1 MANDL
6 ETIQVGQR
14 FNSKDDVAFDTDL
27 IEPEACKTLPGLF
40 RMRAARAPHKV
51 AYRFFDSNAQTWCER
66 SWSDMAREAA
76 LVAASLA
83 KEGVTVGDRVAIFL
97 SNRCEWVA
105 CEQGA
110 LALGAVVVPLY
121 ANDRAENVGYIL
133 QDSGAKVLFL
143 EGEEHWRLLQEIRPT
158 LDRLKRIVNV
168 TAFDRPNE
176 AVNLI
181 SLAAW
186 RSAQPLETD
195 LSPIA
200 ADTLAT
206 VVYTSGTTGKPK
218 GVMLSHHNIL
228 WNARSSIR
236 QVAAT
241 SHDVFLSFLP
251 LSHTL
256 ERTAGYYLPM
266 MVGACVVYARSVPQL
281 GEDLMTIRPSV
292 LISVP
297 RIYERV
303 MIKVQSGLQE
313 KGKAARKLFDMAVD
327 IGWMR
332 FQVEQGRRAWDPRL
346 LLWPLL
352 KRLVADKIVER
363 LGGRIRVAVCG
374 GAPLSF
380 PVARTFLGL
389 GVPIVQGYGMTETSP
404 VISVNTLNEND
415 PKSVGT
421 PLQDVQVKL
430 ADNGELLVKSP
441 GVMLGYWK
449 NDEATRK
456 TIDESGWLHTGDKA
470 EIRDRHVFITG
481 RVKEIIVL
489 ANGEKVPPADMESAL
504 TLDPLFEQAL
514 VFGEGK
520 PFLCAFLVLSRTQ
533 WERFKAQE
541 SFAGDDAQLLSDT
554 AVHAK
559 ISARLS
565 HCLRR
570 FPGYA
575 QVRRFVLDVEPWTVE
590 AGLITPTLKLRR
602 ERIVEKYQARLSE
615 LYRGH

>member
-1 MANDL
+1 MANVL
-6 ETIQVGQR
+6 GMIRVGRR
-14 FNSKDDVAFDTDL
+14 FNAKDDVAFDTDL
-27 IEPEACKTLPGLF
+27 IEPDECKTLPGLF
-40 RMRAARAPHKV
+40 RMRVARSQHKV
-51 AYRFFDSNAQTWCER
+51 AFRFFDPVTQAWRER
-66 SWSDMAREAA
+66 SWLDMAREAA
-76 LVAASLA
+76 SVAASLA
-83 KEGVTVGDRVAIFL
+83 NEGVAAGDRVAIL
-97 SNRCEWVA
+97 MSNRCEWVA
-105 CEQGA
+105 CEQGV

-121 ANDRAENVGYIL
+121 ANDRAENIGHIL
-133 QDSGAKVLFL
+133 QDSGAKILFL
-143 EGEEHWRLLQEIRPT
+143 EGNEHWRLLQEIRPA
-158 LDRLKRIVNV
+158 LDQLKRIINV
-168 TAFDRPNE
+168 TAIVQVDE
-176 AVNLI
+176 AVNLV

-186 RSAQPLETD
+186 RSAQPFEPD
-195 LSPIA
+195 LSSIS
-200 ADTLAT
+200 ADALAT

-218 GVMLSHHNIL
+218 GVMLSHRNIL

-241 SHDVFLSFLP
+241 SDDVFLSFLP

-256 ERTAGYYLPM
+256 ERTSGYYLPM
-266 MVGACVVYARSVPQL
+266 LVGACVVYARSIPQL
-281 GEDLMTIRPSV
+281 GEDLMTVRPTV

-313 KGKAARKLFDMAVD
+313 KGKFARKLFDRAVD

-332 FQVEQGRRAWDPRL
+332 FQVEQGRCAWDPRL

-352 KRLVADKIVER
+352 KRLVADKIVDR

-380 PVARTFLGL
+380 PIARTFLGL

-404 VISVNTLNEND
+404 VISVNSLNDND

-449 NDEATRK
+449 NDDATRK
-456 TIDESGWLHTGDKA
+456 TIDEDGWLHTGDKA
-470 EIRDRHVFITG
+470 EIRDRHIFITG

-489 ANGEKVPPADMESAL
+489 ANGEKVPPADMESAI
-504 TLDPLFEQAL
+504 TLDPFFEQAL

-520 PFLCAFLVLSRTQ
+520 PFLCALLVLNRTQ
-533 WERFKAQE
+533 WERFKVQE
-541 SFAGDDAQLLSDT
+541 SISGDDARLLVDA
-554 AVHAK
+554 AVQAK
-559 ISARLS
+559 VGARLS
-565 HCLRR
+565 RCLRQ

-575 QVRRFVLDVEPWTVE
+575 QVRRFVLEIEPWTVE

-602 ERIVEKYQARLSE
+602 ERILDKYQAQLGE